1 MIEKRYR
8 AACVILNHQKT
19 AWIVGGEGSAYAKT
33 TTEFVTLNKTSVRG
47 PDLSFEV
54 YLPTFFNHHTLQK
67 KEDLGQLKNR
77 EKCFKICYIYG
88 KRKPT

>member
-54 YLPTFFNHHTLQK
+54 YPT
-67 KEDLGQLKNR
+67 
-77 EKCFKICYIYG
+77 YIFQSSAVCTYNLFSFS
-88 KRKPT
+88 

>member
-54 YLPTFFNHHTLQK
+54 YLPTFFNHHQFGHITYFLLVK
-67 KEDLGQLKNR
+67 KHTFL
-77 EKCFKICYIYG
+77 
-88 KRKPT
+88 